1 MVAITD
7 SLTSLKI
14 SAGVEELQS
23 TCDHCLVRAVHAQG
37 DAKFLT
43 TPNDKVAFMICGG
56 CKAMYYCSRVS
67 SIIHWPRASCYSKN

>member
-1 MVAITD
+1 VLFGIFIVHIIHETMVAITD

-56 CKAMYYCSRVS
+56 CKLC
-67 SIIHWPRASCYSKN
+67 IIAAG